1 MPQLCILY
9 VRRAFCTFATLP
21 LSTYSSQ
28 IPIISMV
35 LHLFA
40 LNNAI
45 SITERFHIGRTSH
58 YHCRS
63 LHHTFEF
70 RMNGSYQ
77 VICHLSTLS
86 AGFCSPNYNINIAAA
101 RNHARSWKRFP
112 LAFCVWSAHNSSLS
126 DYFYC
131 SRTPPSLIH
140 LRMIRSVL
148 VLIWKYTKQR
158 FHRCIRALKQPVN
171 MINNTIY
178 IEWTKMVN

>member
-9 VRRAFCTFATLP
+9 VRRAFCTFATIP
-21 LSTYSSQ
+21 PAHIHPRYQSFQWFYIYSRWTMQS
-28 IPIISMV
+28 V
-35 LHLFA
+35 LQNGF
-40 LNNAI
+40 
-45 SITERFHIGRTSH
+45 TIGRTSH

-131 SRTPPSLIH
+131 SRTPPSLFH
-140 LRMIRSVL
+140 LR
-148 VLIWKYTKQR
+148 WKYTKQR